1 MTYDDLLDA
10 ALQDP
15 ASADYQALRMAYAQ
29 SEEYAPYVHD
39 TEHLEALRAALH
51 GDDLPAALDAIEGL
65 LDHNYLDIEAHMAAD
80 YIYTRLEDAD
90 RSTYHRTFAK
100 GLIDA
105 ILDTG
110 SGRDFATA
118 FAVLNVTE
126 EYTILRVLGF
136 RPAGQRLIQHEEHW
150 FDILSAQH
158 PSREEPF
165 EVYFNIDLP
174 RHWLQDQLAGG
185 MDEPHG

>member
-15 ASADYQALRMAYAQ
+15 ASADFQALRTAYAQ
-29 SEEYAPYVHD
+29 SKEYAPYVHD
-39 TEHLEALRAALH
+39 TGHLEALRAALH

-80 YIYTRLEDAD
+80 YIYTRLDDEEN
-90 RSTYHRTFAK
+90 SVYHRTFAR

-105 ILDTG
+105 ILATG

-118 FAVLNVTE
+118 FAVLSVTE
-126 EYTILRVLGF
+126 EYTVLRVLGF
-136 RPAGQRLIQHEEHW
+136 RPAGQRLVQHEEHW
-150 FDILSAQH
+150 FDILAAQH

-174 RHWLQDQLAGG
+174 RHWLQDRLAPGAG
-185 MDEPHG
+185 EPPG

>member
-15 ASADYQALRMAYAQ
+15 ASADFQALRAAYAQ

-39 TEHLEALRAALH
+39 TEHLEALRGALH
-51 GDDLPAALDAIEGL
+51 ADDLPAALAAIEGL
-65 LDHNYLDIEAHMAAD
+65 LDHNYLDVEAHMAAD

-90 RSTYHRTFAK
+90 RSAYHRAFAK

-105 ILDTG
+105 ILDSG

-126 EYTILRVLGF
+126 EYTVLRVLGF
-136 RPAGQRLIQHEEHW
+136 RPGEQRLTEHEGHW
-150 FDILSAQH
+150 FDILSVQH
-158 PSREEPF
+158 PSRDGTF
-165 EVYFNIDLP
+165 EVYFNVDLP
-174 RHWLQDQLAGG
+174 RHWLQDQMAGG
-185 MDEPHG
+185 TL

>member
-15 ASADYQALRMAYAQ
+15 ASADFQELRTAYAQ
-29 SEEYAPYVHD
+29 SEDYAPYVHD

-80 YIYTRLEDAD
+80 YIYTRLNDEEN
-90 RSTYHRTFAK
+90 SVYHRTFAR

-126 EYTILRVLGF
+126 EYTVLRVLGF
-136 RPAGQRLIQHEEHW
+136 RPAGQRTIQHEGDW

-158 PSREEPF
+158 PSRQETF

-174 RHWLQDQLAGG
+174 RRWLQDQMADGL
-185 MDEPHG
+185 DEPSG